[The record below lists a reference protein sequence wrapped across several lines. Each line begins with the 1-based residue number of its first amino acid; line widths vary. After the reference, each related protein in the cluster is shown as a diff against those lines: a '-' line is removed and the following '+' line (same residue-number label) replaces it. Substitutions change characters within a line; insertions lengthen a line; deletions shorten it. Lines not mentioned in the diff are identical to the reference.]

1 MSIFNYILDETDA
14 STYSGESTILV
25 KNSSSQYQE
34 IPVNAFLSSTS
45 PDIGLITAAV
55 GPVSL
60 TFESGSDCKGIN
72 NKAFRNGPGLT
83 SVVFPPSINA
93 IGAQAFSLNPPYSP
107 ANPSQGLSSVT
118 FTDIANSGLT
128 TINNSTF
135 YGQSNLTS
143 IILPPSLETIGEQGF
158 AVPSNSGGLTSLT
171 FHDIANSRLNI
182 ILDNAFRN
190 TSLTSII
197 LPASLE
203 NIGVDTFNI
212 STLNSV
218 TFDDI
223 SLSRLENIGLEAFR
237 NATIST
243 ITIPNHVKS
252 IGTSAFFG
260 SDGMT
265 VNINSTVVKTLGIA
279 YSDTTFFG
287 ATGVTISP
295 DPNTFEYTPGTSDPS
310 TEYTGQTTILV
321 KNSPGKTIPVNAFD
335 GLITTGSVALIFEV
349 GSTTN
354 VIGDNAFKDCLGLK
368 HATIPDSIT
377 SISSNAFTGSGLQR
391 VYITKKAAKNLNITV
406 PSQNANFFGAT
417 GVTIL
422 QYPIVTISTDII
434 FPYPKNE
441 KNKRLLG
448 VNQKISSGLA
458 RPNFKFQTNQF
469 SAGRSRTAQ
478 SKQKANGPYTVIFP
492 TS

>member
-1 MSIFNYILDETDA
+1 MSIFNYILDDTDA

-25 KNSSSQYQE
+25 KNSATSYQQ
-34 IPVNAFLSSTS
+34 IRANAFLSSTS
-45 PDIGLITAAV
+45 PDIGLITAAI

-60 TFESGSDCKGIN
+60 TFESGSACNGIN
-72 NKAFRNGPGLT
+72 NKAFRNCPGLT
-83 SVVFPPSINA
+83 SAVFPPSIIA
-93 IGAQAFSLNPPYSP
+93 IDAQAFSLNPPYSP

-118 FTDIANSGLT
+118 LTDIANSGLT
-128 TINNSTF
+128 SIGNSTF

-143 IILPPSLETIGEQGF
+143 ITLPPSLETIGEEGF
-158 AVPSNSGGLTSLT
+158 ASCGLTSLT
-171 FHDIANSRLNI
+171 FHDIANSRLNTI
-182 ILDNAFRN
+182 YDNAFRN

-243 ITIPNHVKS
+243 ITIPNFVKS
-252 IGTSAFFG
+252 IGTGAFLG

-265 VNINSTVVKTLGIA
+265 VNINKYTAVRLDITVPQVGA
-279 YSDTTFFG
+279 NFFG
-287 ATGVTISP
+287 ATNVTITA
-295 DPNTFEYTPGTSDPS
+295 DPETYEYTLGTSDPS
-310 TEYTGQTTILV
+310 TDYNDEQTIIV
-321 KNSPGKTIPVNAFD
+321 NNSPGKSIIANAFAPSGV

-349 GSTTN
+349 GSTTQ
-354 VIGDNAFKDCLGLK
+354 VIGDNAFKDCVGLK
-368 HATIPDSIT
+368 AVTIPDSIT
-377 SISSNAFTGSGLQR
+377 SISSNAFTGSGLQT
-391 VYITKKAAKNLNITV
+391 VYITKKAAKNLNINV

-417 GVTIL
+417 GVTIVE
-422 QYPIVTISTDII
+422 YPVVVTAYTDII
-434 FPYPKNE
+434 FPYPKIE

-458 RPNFKFQTNQF
+458 RPNFKFQSNQF

-478 SKQKANGPYTVIFP
+478 SKQKANGP
-492 TS
+492 

>member
-1 MSIFNYILDETDA
+1 MSIFNYIIGETPA
-14 STYSGESTILV
+14 SSYSGESTILV

-34 IPVNAFLSSTS
+34 IPANAFLSSTS

-60 TFESGSDCKGIN
+60 TFESGSDCKGLN

-83 SVVFPPSINA
+83 SAVFPPSIIA
-93 IGAQAFSLNPPYSP
+93 IDAQAFSLNPPYSP

-143 IILPPSLETIGEQGF
+143 ITLPPSLETIGEEGF
-158 AVPSNSGGLTSLT
+158 AVPTNSGGLISLT
-171 FHDIANSRLNI
+171 FHDIANSRLNTI
-182 ILDNAFRN
+182 SDDAFRN

-203 NIGVDTFNI
+203 NIGIDAFNI

-287 ATGVTISP
+287 ATGVRIV
-295 DPNTFEYTPGTSDPS
+295 EYPVVTTPP
-310 TEYTGQTTILV
+310 
-321 KNSPGKTIPVNAFD
+321 PV
-335 GLITTGSVALIFEV
+335 
-349 GSTTN
+349 
-354 VIGDNAFKDCLGLK
+354 
-368 HATIPDSIT
+368 
-377 SISSNAFTGSGLQR
+377 
-391 VYITKKAAKNLNITV
+391 
-406 PSQNANFFGAT
+406 
-417 GVTIL
+417 
-422 QYPIVTISTDII
+422 II
-434 FPYPKNE
+434 FPYPKIE

-478 SKQKANGPYTVIFP
+478 SKQKANGPVTVIFP
-492 TS
+492 IR